1 MLPEPGTVKG
11 LILIAFFVVTGGF
24 TPCPIITLFI
34 LLLLLSKRAP
44 SLISLVKTSLLS
56 WVNTVCGAVGFIIL
70 AAALSINRFPALIAT
85 VLPTSR
91 AFLPISFAASFPALR
106 AVGAICLTAFDTNS
120 FLKKPA
126 TVSNIPPPPITFLFI
141 DPVLSNSS
149 HILTISFLTPVLP
162 AAKLAIRRD
171 NISTNALGSCGITI
185 ATPLPTFA
193 SQIGLIIFL
202 YFWLFAI

>member
-56 WVNTVCGAVGFIIL
+56 WVNTVVGAVGFIIL
-70 AAALSINRFPALIAT
+70 AAALSINRFPASIAT

-91 AFLPISFAASFPALR
+91 AFLPIYFAASFPARR
-106 AVGAICLTAFDTNS
+106 AVDAICLAAFDTNS

-126 TVSNIPPPPITFLFI
+126 TVSNIPAPPITYCFLY
-141 DPVLSNSS
+141 L
-149 HILTISFLTPVLP
+149 LLATISILL
-162 AAKLAIRRD
+162 L
-171 NISTNALGSCGITI
+171 
-185 ATPLPTFA
+185 
-193 SQIGLIIFL
+193 
-202 YFWLFAI
+202 

>member
-56 WVNTVCGAVGFIIL
+56 WVNTVVGAVGFRIL
-70 AAALSINRFPALIAT
+70 AAALSINRFPASIAT

-106 AVGAICLTAFDTNS
+106 AVDATCICLAAFDTNS

-126 TVSNIPPPPITFLFI
+126 TVSNIPAPPKMGDRAFEVAGPRTW
-141 DPVLSNSS
+141 NS
-149 HILTISFLTPVLP
+149 LP
-162 AAKLAIRRD
+162 ATIRETKTLPAFKKQLKLY
-171 NISTNALGSCGITI
+171 L
-185 ATPLPTFA
+185 
-193 SQIGLIIFL
+193 IGNPE
-202 YFWLFAI
+202 Y

>member
-56 WVNTVCGAVGFIIL
+56 WVNTVVGAVGFIIL
-70 AAALSINRFPALIAT
+70 AAALSINRFPASIAT

-106 AVGAICLTAFDTNS
+106 AVDAICL
-120 FLKKPA
+120 KKIKKKYFIKKKRQ
-126 TVSNIPPPPITFLFI
+126 VINYPPPSDNVLFLIPFFSNYQHFIIIT
-141 DPVLSNSS
+141 
-149 HILTISFLTPVLP
+149 TT
-162 AAKLAIRRD
+162 
-171 NISTNALGSCGITI
+171 
-185 ATPLPTFA
+185 
-193 SQIGLIIFL
+193 L
-202 YFWLFAI
+202 YFYIHFYLLTQFLVIRHIYLRSHFSLPYCPPRS